1 MGNNKLIV
9 GIAGGVGV
17 GKSTVARELGKLGCA
32 VISADAIN
40 HQVLQEPEVA
50 ERIDQWWGGQV
61 TGSDGKIDRKALG
74 NMVFDDVGAMKKL
87 TDLVHPIIEKRQ
99 KVLIQEYQA
108 DENIAA
114 IVLDVPLL
122 FEVGQ
127 QGICDSVIFVQ
138 ADEKVRMERLKASRG
153 WDVGRIK
160 KIENLQ
166 LELDIKARMSDHMV
180 ENNST
185 ISVLAAQVAK
195 VFSFVLEARAA
206 RRGRLI

>member
-74 NMVFDDVGAMKKL
+74 NIVFNDAIAMKKL

-99 KVLIQEYQA
+99 KALIQEYLA
-108 DENIAA
+108 DENITA

-127 QGICDSVIFVQ
+127 QGICDSVIFVR
-138 ADEKVRMERLKASRG
+138 ADEKVRIERLKAGRG

-160 KIENLQ
+160 KIEKMQ
-166 LELDIKARMSDHMV
+166 LELDIKAKMSDHMV

-185 ISVLAAQVAK
+185 ISVLAAQVAE